1 MSQATGL
8 ARIGFVGLGIMG
20 QSMAGH
26 LLAAGHPLRVHT
38 RSADKARALVAG
50 GAVWCAT
57 PGELAAGCDVVI
69 TMVGTPRD
77 VEEVWLGADG
87 ALAQA
92 GRGTL
97 LIDMTTSSPELARRL
112 AREAAARGCR
122 ALDAPVSGGDLGAR
136 EARLSIMAGGD
147 ADAFAQALPILQRMG
162 KTIVHTGGPGTGQH
176 TKMCNQLVI
185 ASTIMGV
192 CEGLAYARS
201 AGLDPELVLQCI
213 SGGAAGSFQLTVMG
227 PKIVKGDFAP
237 GFMIEHFL
245 KDLSIALA
253 EADRMQLQL
262 PGAEQAR
269 RLYAQLVE
277 QGRAREGTQAL
288 SRLYGAAA

>member
-1 MSQATGL
+1 MTATTPK

-26 LLAAGHPLRVHT
+26 LLAAGHALRVYN
-38 RSADKARALVAG
+38 RSAEKAKALMAM
-50 GAVWCAT
+50 GAVWCDT
-57 PGELAAGCDVVI
+57 PGGVAAGSDVVI
-69 TMVGTPRD
+69 TMVGYPRD
-77 VEEVWLGADG
+77 VEQVWLGEDG
-87 ALAQA
+87 ILATANDAL
-92 GRGTL
+92 L
-97 LIDMTTSSPELARRL
+97 VDMTTSSPELAQRL

-122 ALDAPVSGGDLGAR
+122 ALDAPVSGGDIGAR
-136 EARLSIMAGGD
+136 EARLSIMVGGD
-147 ADAFAQALPILQRMG
+147 AAAFAQALPILQRMG

-176 TKMCNQLVI
+176 TKMCNQVVI

-201 AGLDPELVLQCI
+201 AGLDADVVLQCI
-213 SGGAAGSFQLTVMG
+213 SGGAAGSFQLNVMG

-253 EADRMQLQL
+253 EADRMYLQL
-262 PGAEQAR
+262 PGAAQAR
-269 RLYAQLVE
+269 QLYATLVE
-277 QGRAREGTQAL
+277 RGHGRDGTQAL
-288 SRLYGAAA
+288 SLLYGATA